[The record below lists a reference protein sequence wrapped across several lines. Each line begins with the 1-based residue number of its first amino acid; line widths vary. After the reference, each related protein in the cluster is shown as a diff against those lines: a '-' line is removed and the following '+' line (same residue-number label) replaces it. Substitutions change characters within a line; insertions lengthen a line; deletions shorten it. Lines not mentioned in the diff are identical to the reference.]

1 MNERAAC
8 VHSWMKNPELLARE
22 FRQFLVHLE
31 SYTQSDDQWA
41 HPGSEA
47 RRLFVISIEKA
58 DIELARTRE
67 FNERLELLKRMKPA
81 IPIPAGLLTELIER
95 LDWIVKTPRR
105 PESFQEA
112 GSTFPKDPL
121 NGRLASIIEIRK
133 SADAL
138 DLVAISNGGQELGAQ
153 QPKKMFVP
161 TNEDVKADQR
171 LFDDLSELERD
182 FRIRGNEQLP
192 TTVGGRDQESFVE
205 PESKSQTV
213 GGLKPEIDSD
223 GLAGTPK
230 RLSSFREPQEWLRL
244 RRLKG
249 LSSSKT
255 VWPALRKRHGPEID
269 CESTKSARISLKLAQ
284 EWGLDLPEFREP
296 KPVDAPKK

>member
-22 FRQFLVHLE
+22 FRQFLGHLE
-31 SYTQSDDQWA
+31 SYTQSDDHWA

-47 RRLFVISIEKA
+47 RRLFLIPKKQAE
-58 DIELARTRE
+58 IELARTRE
-67 FNERLELLKRMKPA
+67 LNERLELLKRMKPD

-95 LDWIVKTPRR
+95 LDWFVKTPRR
-105 PESFQEA
+105 PEAFPA
-112 GSTFPKDPL
+112 GFKFPKDPL

-138 DLVAISNGGQELGAQ
+138 DLVAISSGGQEPRAEKQ
-153 QPKKMFVP
+153 QKMFVP
-161 TNEDVKADQR
+161 TNEDVKAYQR
-171 LFDDLSELERD
+171 LFDHLSELEPE
-182 FRIRGNEQLP
+182 FRIRGNEQLQ

-249 LSSSKT
+249 LSSSRN
-255 VWPALRKRHGPEID
+255 VWPALRKRHAPEID
-269 CESTKSARISLKLAQ
+269 CESTKSARISFELAQ

-296 KPVDAPKK
+296 KPVNSQKK